1 MISAHPTPTA
11 SQLLSPAQTA
21 ERLPYPKLL
30 EELVSLLQDRDV
42 QVPPRLVLAL
52 VGGKYAWRTRISEAR
67 VQLETA
73 GLGTIRNRQSRMQN
87 DEHETIC
94 TVSEY
99 RFEPYISQ
107 APDQAGR
114 LF

>member
-1 MISAHPTPTA
+1 MK
-11 SQLLSPAQTA
+11 
-21 ERLPYPKLL
+21 R
-30 EELVSLLQDRDV
+30 
-42 QVPPRLVLAL
+42 PRPSFGEAVFDFLTTRPGQWVKADILAL
-52 VGGKYAWRTRISEAR
+52 VGGKYAWRTRVSETR

-73 GLGTIRNRQSRMQN
+73 GLGTIRNRLSRMQN
-87 DEHETIC
+87 DEGETIV

-99 RFEPYISQ
+99 RFEPHIAQ

>member
-1 MISAHPTPTA
+1 MKRARPSFTEAVFDFLTSRPGQWVKA
-11 SQLLSPAQTA
+11 
-21 ERLPYPKLL
+21 
-30 EELVSLLQDRDV
+30 D
-42 QVPPRLVLAL
+42 VLAL

-99 RFEPYISQ
+99 RFEPHIAQ

>member
-1 MISAHPTPTA
+1 MKRTRPS
-11 SQLLSPAQTA
+11 LSEAVFDFLTTRPGQWVKA
-21 ERLPYPKLL
+21 
-30 EELVSLLQDRDV
+30 D
-42 QVPPRLVLAL
+42 VLAL
-52 VGGKYAWRTRISEAR
+52 VGGKYAWRTRVSETR

-87 DEHETIC
+87 DEGETIV